1 MNGKKN
7 IGILVPSIETGG
19 MERTASR
26 LSKMLSEYG
35 FNVFLIVFKYDR
47 LRAYP
52 YKGKIIVSPCK
63 IDNSSFSKEVISY
76 IVDAGL
82 IKDIKKKYNIET
94 TISISQE
101 MNLINILSDVNDKK
115 ILTIHNCMSVRTDIN
130 SLAYNKIIMLLS
142 NLAYKIV
149 TVSEW
154 CANDLHKKYFL
165 PKKKITVIYNPLGIK
180 HRERIEKD
188 KKPIVLTVGRLEKV
202 KRQWH
207 IIKAFKSVHDRI
219 PGAELW
225 LAGDGPEKEKLE
237 KLAEQLK
244 IKDKVKFL
252 GFVKNVD
259 ELYGKAKIF
268 VLSSESESF
277 SCVAVEAMAN
287 GIPIV
292 ASDFPGGIREVVMA
306 DYKETKYPIDAA
318 AGYITK
324 NHEKSSS
331 GYSADISQ
339 TEYEMG
345 RAMEKLLLNES
356 IYREKSQNCIKN
368 IGRFDSERIL
378 AQWTELLKD

>member
-1 MNGKKN
+1 M
-7 IGILVPSIETGG
+7 
-19 MERTASR
+19 
-26 LSKMLSEYG
+26 
-35 FNVFLIVFKYDR
+35 
-47 LRAYP
+47 
-52 YKGKIIVSPCK
+52 
-63 IDNSSFSKEVISY
+63 
-76 IVDAGL
+76 
-82 IKDIKKKYNIET
+82 
-94 TISISQE
+94 
-101 MNLINILSDVNDKK
+101 
-115 ILTIHNCMSVRTDIN
+115 
-130 SLAYNKIIMLLS
+130 
-142 NLAYKIV
+142 
-149 TVSEW
+149 
-154 CANDLHKKYFL
+154 
-165 PKKKITVIYNPLGIK
+165 
-180 HRERIEKD
+180 
-188 KKPIVLTVGRLEKV
+188 LTVGRLEKV